1 MAVGRKKEEGRKFK
15 IMSSTNAKCRLCRRE
30 GSKLFLRAARCFS
43 PKCPIDRKGAV
54 PPGQHGQKRRRRA
67 SVYAEELREK
77 QRVKRLYGIRERQL
91 KNYFKEARKLKEG
104 TGDKLLE
111 LLERRLDNVLFR
123 GGLTPSRSIAR
134 QIVSHKQVLVD
145 GKRMNIPSYQVK
157 TDQTVA
163 LTSKGM
169 GRKIIKDFLKDKKAT
184 ISPWLERKAAVVRV
198 KRLPVRDEIEQDIN
212 EKLIIEFY
220 SR

>member
-1 MAVGRKKEEGRKFK
+1 MAVGRKREGERKFK
-15 IMSSTNAKCRLCRRE
+15 IMSSANAKCRLCRRE
-30 GSKLFLRAARCFS
+30 GSKLFLRAARCYS
-43 PKCPIDRKGAV
+43 PKCPIDRKGAIA
-54 PPGQHGQKRRRRA
+54 PGQHGQKMRRRL
-67 SVYAEELREK
+67 SVYGEELREK
-77 QRVKRLYGIRERQL
+77 QRVKRIYGVRERQL
-91 KNYFKEARKLKEG
+91 KNYFKEARKLKKD

-134 QIVSHKQVLVD
+134 QLVSHKQVLVD
-145 GKRMNIPSYQVK
+145 GKKVNIPSYRVRI
-157 TDQTVA
+157 DQTVA

-169 GRKIIKDFLKDKKAT
+169 GRKTVKDFLQDKKAT
-184 ISPWLERKAAVVRV
+184 ISPWLEKKAAVVRV